1 MKAIKTLWA
10 SAAALAIVLVYAAA
24 SAAPVRIGYWY
35 LGLKLPSFALSSG
48 AMTALWAVC
57 YTCDVVVLCRAIV
70 GKKTSRSVAVIASG
84 VAGALWSFT
93 FFSLHSLEAAL
104 VFAITAA
111 ALRIAAAVLCFKDA
125 LARIVAAVASAAA
138 LYCAVLAYFV
148 TIMNV

>member
-24 SAAPVRIGYWY
+24 SAAPVRIGDWY
-35 LGLKLPSFALSSG
+35 LGLELPSFALSSG

-57 YTCDVVVLCRAIV
+57 YTCDVVVLSRPIV
-70 GKKTSRSVAVIASG
+70 GKKT
-84 VAGALWSFT
+84 
-93 FFSLHSLEAAL
+93 SLEAAL

-138 LYCAVLAYFV
+138 IYCAALAYFV
-148 TIMNV
+148 AIMNV